1 MHRSQIMLEETH
13 YRFLVDEAQRT
24 GQSISSI
31 LRELIDRR
39 MQSQRQPS
47 LERDPLWDMVGIAR
61 GGSGK
66 ISEDHDRYLADIR
79 LKRQSSRTRRK

>member
-1 MHRSQIMLEETH
+1 MHRSQIMLKETQ

-39 MQSQRQPS
+39 MQSQRQSS
-47 LERDPLWDMVGIAR
+47 LERDPLWDMVGLAR
-61 GGSGK
+61 GGPGK
-66 ISEDHDRYLADIR
+66 VSEDHDRYLADVR
-79 LKRQSSRTRRK
+79 LKRQASRTRHK

>member
-1 MHRSQIMLEETH
+1 MHRSQIMLEETQ
-13 YRFLVDEAQRT
+13 YRFLTDEARRT

-47 LERDPLWDMVGIAR
+47 LKRDPLWDMVGIAR
-61 GGSGK
+61 GGPGK
-66 ISEDHDRYLADIR
+66 VSEDHDRYLADVR
-79 LKRQSSRTRRK
+79 LKRQSNRTRHK

>member
-24 GQSISSI
+24 GRSISSI

-39 MQSQRQPS
+39 MQSQRQSS

-61 GGSGK
+61 GGPGK
-66 ISEDHDRYLADIR
+66 VSEDHDRYLADVR

>member
-1 MHRSQIMLEETH
+1 MHRSQIVLEETQ

-39 MQSQRQPS
+39 MRSQRQSS

-61 GGSGK
+61 GGPDK
-66 ISEDHDRYLADIR
+66 VSEDHDRYLAEVR
-79 LKRQSSRTRRK
+79 LKRQSSRTRHK

>member
-1 MHRSQIMLEETH
+1 MRPAMLEEAQ

-31 LRELIDRR
+31 LREFIDRR
-39 MQSQRQPS
+39 IRSQRQSS

-61 GGSGK
+61 GGPGK
-66 ISEDHDRYLADIR
+66 VSEDHDRYLADVR

>member
-1 MHRSQIMLEETH
+1 MHRSQIMLRETQ

-39 MQSQRQPS
+39 MQSQRQSS

-61 GGSGK
+61 GGPDK
-66 ISEDHDRYLADIR
+66 VSEDHDRYLADVR
-79 LKRQSSRTRRK
+79 LKRQAGRTHHK